1 VSSLDKKNIF
11 VYMIA
16 MKDKTLLNNTQ
27 KRIKEKQIEFV
38 DLKILDLKGKLHS
51 LVLPS
56 CMLDEKLL
64 TNGVGFDASS
74 YGFARPEK
82 SDMVMIPDLETMMI
96 DPFRERK
103 TAIFLANIHLADISR
118 TRFSEDPRYIAQKA
132 EAALTKSK
140 IGTRA
145 LFGPEFEFFI
155 FKEAEYG
162 VFENESYYFL
172 KKDNETKGN
181 QYHAG
186 SPEDEYIDFKN
197 EAVALLQ
204 QLGIAIKYHHHEVA
218 VNQHEIE
225 TKFNTL
231 LKTADQSV
239 IIKYVLFNLAKK
251 NNLFVTFMPKP
262 FFGKAGNG
270 WHVHQYIM
278 DKETNVF
285 FKKGS
290 YANLSDIG
298 LHYLS
303 GLLFHSGSLS
313 AISNPS
319 TNSYKRLVRG
329 FEAPVSAIFATSN
342 RNAAIRIPAY
352 VNEGETRIEYRPGDA
367 AANPYLFISAM
378 LLSGIDGV
386 FKNLSPE
393 KFNFGPFDGG
403 IPDTKVFK
411 NKIKLLPENLTEAL
425 DFLEKDYEYLKYNN
439 VFNESLIQQ
448 WVKIKRDEIDEI
460 SRMPHPKE
468 FELYFNF

>member
-1 VSSLDKKNIF
+1 MAD
-11 VYMIA
+11 M
-16 MKDKTLLNNTQ
+16 
-27 KRIKEKQIEFV
+27 KEKTMLINRQRELKEQRVEFI
-38 DLKILDLKGKLHS
+38 DLKTLDLKGKLHS
-51 LVLPS
+51 LLLPS
-56 CMLDEKLL
+56 AMLDEKLI
-64 TNGVGFDASS
+64 TGGVGFDASS
-74 YGFARPEK
+74 YGFAKPEK
-82 SDMVMIPDLETMMI
+82 SDMVMIPDLETMVI

-103 TAIFLANIHLADISR
+103 TAIFMANIHLTDPAR
-118 TRFSEDPRYIAQKA
+118 TRFSEDPRFVARKA
-132 EAALTKSK
+132 EESLAKSK
-140 IGTRA
+140 IGSHA

-155 FKEAEYG
+155 FKEAEFG
-162 VFENESYYFL
+162 VFEDGNYYFL
-172 KKDNETKGN
+172 KKDSETKGN

-186 SPEDEYIDFKN
+186 SPEDEYVDFKN
-197 EAVALLQ
+197 EAVALMQ
-204 QLGIAIKYHHHEVA
+204 QLGIDIKYHHHEVA

-231 LKTADQSV
+231 LKTADQAV
-239 IIKYVLFNLAKK
+239 IIKYILFNLAKK

-270 WHVHQYIM
+270 WHVHQFIM
-278 DKETNVF
+278 NKEANVF
-285 FKKGS
+285 LKKGK
-290 YANLSDIG
+290 YANFSDIG

-313 AISNPS
+313 AFSNPS

-352 VNEGETRIEYRPGDA
+352 VNDNETRLEYRPGDA
-367 AANPYLFISAM
+367 AANPYLFLSAM

-403 IPDTKVFK
+403 IPDVKVFK
-411 NKIKLLPENLTEAL
+411 NKIKLLPDNFSEAL
-425 DFLEKDYEYLKYNN
+425 DCLEKDFDYLRYND
-439 VFNESLIQQ
+439 VFDEALIQQ
-448 WVKIKRDEIDEI
+448 WLKIKRAEIDEI
-460 SRMPHPKE
+460 SRIPHPKE